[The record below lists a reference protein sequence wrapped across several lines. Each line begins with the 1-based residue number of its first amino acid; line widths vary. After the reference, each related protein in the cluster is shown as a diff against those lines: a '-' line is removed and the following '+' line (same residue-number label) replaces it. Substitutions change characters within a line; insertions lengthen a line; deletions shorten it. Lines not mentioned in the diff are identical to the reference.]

1 MLIDQVMKYDKQV
14 YSHFGTNRILTDK
27 YFGVII
33 EYNRFS
39 MFAPITH
46 DGDKKWFKRDD
57 VYDIRYNKY
66 VGCLLLCKALPLN
79 KVLTKLVNISE
90 LFRQDYKY
98 AALIKNE
105 LKYLNL
111 LDVHQRVVK
120 KMIACLE
127 NKPSNCQYLRVNY
140 QLCMHNLL
148 LYSKLIKSE
157 KAKNLKKSKKKS

>member
-1 MLIDQVMKYDKQV
+1 MK
-14 YSHFGTNRILTDK
+14 N
-27 YFGVII
+27 
-33 EYNRFS
+33 
-39 MFAPITH
+39 
-46 DGDKKWFKRDD
+46 
-57 VYDIRYNKY
+57 
-66 VGCLLLCKALPLN
+66 
-79 KVLTKLVNISE
+79 VLTKLVNISE